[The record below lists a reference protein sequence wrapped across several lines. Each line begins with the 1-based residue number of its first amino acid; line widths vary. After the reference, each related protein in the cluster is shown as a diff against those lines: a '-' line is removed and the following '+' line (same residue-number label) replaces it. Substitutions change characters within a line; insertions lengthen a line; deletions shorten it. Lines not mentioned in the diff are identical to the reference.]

1 MYLTILTKQQLFEN
15 HHDSLIQFN
24 FCYLQVLNHTLQSP
38 AFYVGQGR
46 TVFVEALGNFH
57 VRNYIQEKIALR
69 RFSNVQKTNTS
80 DVYNFTDGG
89 IYTVILKNSFV
100 ISIFFYDINE
110 NTYKLLNNWYYY
122 NDN

>member
-1 MYLTILTKQQLFEN
+1 M
-15 HHDSLIQFN
+15 
-24 FCYLQVLNHTLQSP
+24 
-38 AFYVGQGR
+38 
-46 TVFVEALGNFH
+46 EALGNFH

>member
-69 RFSNVQKTNTS
+69 RFSNVHNTNTS

-89 IYTVILKNSFV
+89 IYTVNLSLP
-100 ISIFFYDINE
+100 SAFFFTINE
-110 NTYKLLNNWYYY
+110 NTYTLLNNRYYY

>member
-1 MYLTILTKQQLFEN
+1 M
-15 HHDSLIQFN
+15 
-24 FCYLQVLNHTLQSP
+24 
-38 AFYVGQGR
+38 
-46 TVFVEALGNFH
+46 EALGNFH

-89 IYTVILKNSFV
+89 IYTVNLRLSSAF
-100 ISIFFYDINE
+100 FFYDINE